1 MSDAWRDNGWD
12 NSSKSW
18 RERDRTGGSWS
29 AGGWEANWGDRGKGD
44 VSKGDSAGSY
54 GKGKG
59 RGNAEWTGKGEESRG
74 GQAARNRQPPG
85 PTTPETL
92 TNTNEYRR
100 LETDEQRVAYMI
112 THLWPPNQ
120 RGDALPK
127 SIRIG
132 PVRHAYNYTLKAR
145 HLVRNLRRQFH
156 LKSRV
161 SQQKTAVATTEA
173 SEMPH
178 YECNK
183 SAKGWDADGAVLHL
197 ILVKAP
203 DPTNC
208 QWMALHAPPGMGSQ
222 DALNRGSPVFRSFS
236 AVLDPTEE
244 HMWDFFNADAG
255 HWERLGPFETN
266 ILAG

>member
-44 VSKGDSAGSY
+44 VSKGDSAGGY

-59 RGNAEWTGKGEESRG
+59 RGNAEWTGKGEQSQG
-74 GQAARNRQPPG
+74 GQAARNRRPPG
-85 PTTPETL
+85 PTTPEAL

-145 HLVRNLRRQFH
+145 HLARNLRRQFH

-183 SAKGWDADGAVLHL
+183 SAKGWDADGTVLHL
-197 ILVKAP
+197 ILVRAS

-236 AVLDPTEE
+236 AILDPTEE

>member
-1 MSDAWRDNGWD
+1 MGDAWWDGWH
-12 NSSKSW
+12 NS
-18 RERDRTGGSWS
+18 RERNRTGGSWS
-29 AGGWEANWGDRGKGD
+29 AGGWEARGDRGKGD
-44 VSKGDSAGSY
+44 VGKGDSAG

-59 RGNAEWTGKGEESRG
+59 RGNAEWTEG
-74 GQAARNRQPPG
+74 RNRQPLG

-112 THLWPPNQ
+112 TQIWPPNQ

-145 HLVRNLRRQFH
+145 HLARNLRRQVR
-156 LKSRV
+156 LKSRT
-161 SQQKTAVATTEA
+161 SLQKTAVATTEA

-183 SAKGWDADGAVLHL
+183 SAKGWDADGAAVLHL

-236 AVLDPTEE
+236 AILDPTEE